1 MSHRHYVLV
10 SLDMPDHFTEDAS
23 PEVERREA
31 AGFVCALLRG
41 ALAERN
47 IDGVLSA
54 VGFAPDDIDRITLA
68 LHTATSHGVEGMRA
82 LDAKWKA
89 LLPELRA
96 AIDRVHRRDDE
107 ASTKVPR

>member
-10 SLDMPDHFTEDAS
+10 SLDMPDHFTKGAS

-31 AGFVCALLRG
+31 AEVVSMLLRG
-41 ALAERN
+41 ALAKRN

-54 VGFAPDDIDRITLA
+54 VSLASDDIDRITLA
-68 LHTATSHGVEGMRA
+68 LHTATAHGVEGMRA
-82 LDAKWKA
+82 LDAKWKV

-96 AIDRVHRRDDE
+96 AIDRVQHHDDE
-107 ASTKVPR
+107 ATTKAPR